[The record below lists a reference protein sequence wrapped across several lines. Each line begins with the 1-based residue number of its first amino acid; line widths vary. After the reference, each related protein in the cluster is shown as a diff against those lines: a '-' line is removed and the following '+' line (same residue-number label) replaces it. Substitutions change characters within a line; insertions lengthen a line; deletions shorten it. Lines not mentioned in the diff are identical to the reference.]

1 MEEQINNN
9 TNTRIK
15 DTLKRIRIL
24 ETQKEDTEIENRE
37 IDLTIQKMNDIKDTL
52 KSGTTAKDEVKRFLE
67 ILGKQKQA
75 IEGILGEITESI
87 DFVKDREITSEIN
100 LKQYIG

>member
-1 MEEQINNN
+1 MEQQTNN
-9 TNTRIK
+9 TNTKVK
-15 DTLKRIRIL
+15 DTLQRIRIL

-37 IDLTIQKMNDIKDTL
+37 IEVTIQKMNELKDNL

-75 IEGILGEITESI
+75 IEGILSEITESI
-87 DFVKDREITSEIN
+87 TFVKEADKEEIN
-100 LKQYIG
+100 KLKQYIG